1 MRKPIAQRTTAP
13 GPHRAGTRGGAPG
26 RGRRAVAL
34 AATAATLAASA
45 VAVGASGASA
55 GGGTDEV
62 DRHGRGGPRT
72 VCADA
77 SLLFCEDFERLPVGG
92 AASMRWGIDTR
103 AGTLT
108 VEKVRTEQPG
118 PYGRHGQRG
127 RQAHALR
134 VHTADNGRAF
144 MVIPVDPPENSFY
157 GRIRVKV
164 DEFPTAPDWAH
175 YTLVEASGEG
185 AGVVRPIGGQYA
197 PTVPGVFWG
206 VGSDGGPT
214 GDWTSWQESSPS
226 VADRWQCVEWQ
237 LDASDNRVQV
247 WIDGDLQEELTVDTE
262 TAGGADVPFVFP
274 DFGEVK
280 VGWQL
285 YQGGTTPAEFDLWLD
300 DVAFGTE
307 QIGCDA

>member
-1 MRKPIAQRTTAP
+1 MRKPTAGQTTTPAP
-13 GPHRAGTRGGAPG
+13 GPEHATGGRAR
-26 RGRRAVAL
+26 RRARGLL
-34 AATAATLAASA
+34 AAGAAAAVAASA
-45 VAVGASGASA
+45 LTAGATGASA
-55 GGGTDEV
+55 GGGADAP
-62 DRHGRGGPRT
+62 DHGRGQRT
-72 VCADA
+72 VCADRT
-77 SLLFCEDFERLPVGG
+77 LLFCEDFERLPVGG

-103 AGTLT
+103 NGTLT
-108 VEKVRTEQPG
+108 VEPVRSARYG
-118 PYGRHGQRG
+118 PRTK
-127 RQAHALR
+127 ALR

-144 MVIPVDPPENSFY
+144 MVVPVDPPENSFY
-157 GRIRVKV
+157 GRIRVRV
-164 DEFPTAPDWAH
+164 EEFPTAPDWAH

-226 VADRWQCVEWQ
+226 VAGRWQCVEWQ
-237 LDASDNRVQV
+237 LDAADNRVQV

-274 DFGEVK
+274 DFREVK

-285 YQGGTTPAEFDLWLD
+285 YQGGTTPAEFDVWLE
-300 DVAFGTE
+300 DVAFSAD

>member
-1 MRKPIAQRTTAP
+1 MTTPTPARTTTAASP
-13 GPHRAGTRGGAPG
+13 TLRR
-26 RGRRAVAL
+26 RRRAATVAAAAL
-34 AATAATLAASA
+34 AAVAALGLGTSGAAAGSGTDGGATLD
-45 VAVGASGASA
+45 G
-55 GGGTDEV
+55 
-62 DRHGRGGPRT
+62 GRGGHGPRT
-72 VCADA
+72 VCADR
-77 SLLFCEDFERLPVGG
+77 SLLFCEDFEALPTGG
-92 AASMRWGIDTR
+92 AATMRWGVDTR
-103 AGTLT
+103 NGTLT
-108 VEKVRTEQPG
+108 VERVRTDRRG
-118 PYGRHGQRG
+118 P
-127 RQAHALR
+127 QAKALR

-144 MVIPVDPPENSFY
+144 MVVPVDPPDNSFY
-157 GRIRVKV
+157 GRIRVRV
-164 DEFPTAPDWAH
+164 EEFPTAPDWAH
-175 YTLVEASGEG
+175 YTLVEASGVG
-185 AGVVRPIGGQYA
+185 AGVVRPVGGQYA

-226 VADRWQCVEWQ
+226 VADRWQCIEWQ

-274 DFGEVK
+274 DVTEVK

-307 QIGCDA
+307 QIGCRA

>member
-1 MRKPIAQRTTAP
+1 MRKPTRQQTAATDEQ
-13 GPHRAGTRGGAPG
+13 GAGTGPG
-26 RGRRAVAL
+26 RGRAAVAV
-34 AATAATLAASA
+34 AAAAALAASA
-45 VAVGASGASA
+45 LTLGASGASA
-55 GGGTDEV
+55 GGGTDET
-62 DRHGRGGPRT
+62 DRPGRGGQRT
-72 VCADA
+72 VCADE
-77 SLLFCEDFERLPVGG
+77 SLLFCEDFERLPLGG

-108 VEKVRTEQPG
+108 VEKVRTERP
-118 PYGRHGQRG
+118 GRHGRHA
-127 RQAHALR
+127 RALR

-164 DEFPTAPDWAH
+164 EEFPTAPDWAH

-274 DFGEVK
+274 DFGEVR

-300 DVAFGTE
+300 DVAFGTQ

>member
-1 MRKPIAQRTTAP
+1 MRKPTAQQTTTTDP
-13 GPHRAGTRGGAPG
+13 GTAAGPRRAGRA
-26 RGRRAVAL
+26 RRAL
-34 AATAATLAASA
+34 AVGAAAAVAASTLTL
-45 VAVGASGASA
+45 GASGASA
-55 GGGTDEV
+55 GGGPGQH
-62 DRHGRGGPRT
+62 DRPGYGPRT
-72 VCADA
+72 VCADTT
-77 SLLFCEDFERLPVGG
+77 LLFCEDFERLPVGG
-92 AASMRWGIDTR
+92 AASMDWGIDTR
-103 AGTLT
+103 NGTLT
-108 VEKVRTEQPG
+108 VESVRTA
-118 PYGRHGQRG
+118 RHAPR
-127 RQAHALR
+127 AKALR

-144 MVIPVDPPENSFY
+144 MVIPVDPPDNSFY

-164 DEFPTAPDWAH
+164 EEFPTAPDWAH
-175 YTLVEASGEG
+175 YTLVEAYGQG
-185 AGVVRPIGGQYA
+185 AGVVRPVGGQYA

-237 LDASDNRVQV
+237 LDAADNRVQV

-307 QIGCDA
+307 QIGCEA